1 MMIGKAKR
9 DVMRAQELVNIVV
22 VPWEMKVYQR
32 GSMSRKNAK
41 RSRFLEN

>member
-22 VPWEMKVYQR
+22 VPRVRYQR